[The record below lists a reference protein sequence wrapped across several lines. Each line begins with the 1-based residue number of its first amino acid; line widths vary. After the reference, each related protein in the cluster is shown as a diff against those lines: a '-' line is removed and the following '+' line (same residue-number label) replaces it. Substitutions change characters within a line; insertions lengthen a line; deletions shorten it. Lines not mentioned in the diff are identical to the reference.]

1 MENVKK
7 ERQRVLNQMMSE
19 VWERA
24 CDTFLEQAYRTGLGS
39 DTRAIWKVQ
48 KAYDKAK
55 YFGNPYK
62 RGEE

>member
-1 MENVKK
+1 MRE
-7 ERQRVLNQMMSE
+7 MMSE
-19 VWERA
+19 VWEKA

-39 DTRAIWKVQ
+39 DTKAIWKVQ

-55 YFGNPYK
+55 YFGNPFK

>member
-1 MENVKK
+1 
-7 ERQRVLNQMMSE
+7 MMSE

-24 CDTFLEQAYRTGLGS
+24 CDTFLEQAYRTGLE
-39 DTRAIWKVQ
+39 TRAIWKVQ

-62 RGEE
+62 RGEEQKCKKL